1 MIRPRAMIGPVA
13 RETSRR
19 MCESGARMENAY
31 STRSTTKWK
40 SGAKLAECQEE
51 TQKASEISMALL
63 YERLDE

>member
-1 MIRPRAMIGPVA
+1 
-13 RETSRR
+13 